1 MSEPI
6 LEVTNQP
13 KPWYVYRS
21 VWVMLFLG
29 FSAGVPLYLVFSSLS
44 LWLREAG
51 VERATV
57 TFFSWAVLGYSFK
70 FMWAPLVDRIPI
82 AVLSRCL
89 GRRRSWLLCSQL
101 AVISAIVLMA
111 SSDPATNL
119 TQMALGAV
127 LLGFSSATQD
137 IVIDAYRIE
146 SGEPELQAL
155 MSSTYVVGYRVG
167 MMVAGAWALL
177 LAEQLGSSASQYSY
191 QAWQTTYLIMA
202 IVMCVGIVTTL
213 VIREPKNTRTFDH
226 AFSSQDYARF
236 LGVFVGVV
244 TVFIIVYNTCRELTS
259 RMNTSL
265 HLLEFG
271 LSTLSMVTALAVAVY
286 VAWLCAKSNLVNKKM
301 VKEAYFSPFTDFF
314 VRFGRHAIWL
324 VLLICFYRVSDI
336 VLGVISNLFYQDMG
350 YSKSQIATVTK
361 LFGVVVTIIG
371 ALLGGIIAL
380 RLGVM
385 RSLLFGAIVV
395 SVTNL
400 SFLWLANLGAQHSF
414 VSLSIP
420 YLTDG
425 AISIP
430 LELTLV
436 IVVDNLAQGLAIA
449 AFIGWL
455 SSLTNI
461 AFSATQYAVFSSLM
475 TLLPKFFGG
484 YSGMVVDW
492 VGYQWFFIGA
502 SLLGV
507 PVILLV
513 LYVSRFEL
521 TQAKR

>member
-1 MSEPI
+1 
-6 LEVTNQP
+6 
-13 KPWYVYRS
+13 
-21 VWVMLFLG
+21 
-29 FSAGVPLYLVFSSLS
+29 
-44 LWLREAG
+44 
-51 VERATV
+51 
-57 TFFSWAVLGYSFK
+57 
-70 FMWAPLVDRIPI
+70 
-82 AVLSRCL
+82 
-89 GRRRSWLLCSQL
+89 
-101 AVISAIVLMA
+101 MA

-336 VLGVISNLFYQDMG
+336 VISNRNCD
-350 YSKSQIATVTK
+350 
-361 LFGVVVTIIG
+361 
-371 ALLGGIIAL
+371 
-380 RLGVM
+380 
-385 RSLLFGAIVV
+385 
-395 SVTNL
+395 
-400 SFLWLANLGAQHSF
+400 
-414 VSLSIP
+414 
-420 YLTDG
+420 
-425 AISIP
+425 
-430 LELTLV
+430 
-436 IVVDNLAQGLAIA
+436 
-449 AFIGWL
+449 
-455 SSLTNI
+455 
-461 AFSATQYAVFSSLM
+461 
-475 TLLPKFFGG
+475 
-484 YSGMVVDW
+484 
-492 VGYQWFFIGA
+492 
-502 SLLGV
+502 
-507 PVILLV
+507 
-513 LYVSRFEL
+513 
-521 TQAKR
+521 